1 MSENNFLWWPKIFQ
15 QLLLKISSSKSTN
28 SSQQSPFSVNPVE
41 MWRRTKRTVAHRW
54 FWEAITTKASLSP
67 YFRSVPAL
75 LVMLEFQGWSRDGS
89 PSPWL
94 ATSLWSSLFTL
105 SLLSLSLH
113 WFSSLRRLYVPIR
126 TPMHSCVC
134 CNICFDDIF
143 YYIFGY
149 FHLLDQPEDVC
160 LWITNM
166 LFFHWQTQTCDFFTS
181 VCFLLSVF
189 GNLWSLKLLLAA
201 SLCQGLLLLQLGNHF
216 YKFKSLS
223 PSVWPTGSSCCSN
236 CHLTAATALTL
247 QISLPCHGETFQALK
262 VKWWALPN
270 KKFEHIKAS

>member
-1 MSENNFLWWPKIFQ
+1 
-15 QLLLKISSSKSTN
+15 
-28 SSQQSPFSVNPVE
+28 

-113 WFSSLRRLYVPIR
+113 WEDCTCPSGYQRIIVFAAIFVSMIFLLYFRIFSLVGPA
-126 TPMHSCVC
+126 
-134 CNICFDDIF
+134 
-143 YYIFGY
+143 
-149 FHLLDQPEDVC
+149 QDVC

-189 GNLWSLKLLLAA
+189 GNLWSLKVLLAA
-201 SLCQGLLLLQLGNHF
+201 SLCQGLLLLQLR
-216 YKFKSLS
+216 FK
-223 PSVWPTGSSCCSN
+223 
-236 CHLTAATALTL
+236 LT
-247 QISLPCHGETFQALK
+247 F
-262 VKWWALPN
+262 
-270 KKFEHIKAS
+270 

>member
-1 MSENNFLWWPKIFQ
+1 
-15 QLLLKISSSKSTN
+15 
-28 SSQQSPFSVNPVE
+28 
-41 MWRRTKRTVAHRW
+41 MWRRTKRTTVAHRW

-113 WFSSLRRLYVPIR
+113 CCFSSLRRLYVHIR
-126 TPMHSCVC
+126 IPTHNCVC

-143 YYIFGY
+143 FIIF
-149 FHLLDQPEDVC
+149 LD
-160 LWITNM
+160 I
-166 LFFHWQTQTCDFFTS
+166 FTCWTSPKMFVFESQICYFFTDRLKRVTS
-181 VCFLLSVF
+181 SRVFASFSLFLETCGASNFSWPPLCVRDCCFSSFRFKLTF
-189 GNLWSLKLLLAA
+189 TNLKAR
-201 SLCQGLLLLQLGNHF
+201 C
-216 YKFKSLS
+216 LS

-247 QISLPCHGETFQALK
+247 QIRERLFTSPSRGDISSLKGQMVSSP
-262 VKWWALPN
+262 
-270 KKFEHIKAS
+270 

>member
-1 MSENNFLWWPKIFQ
+1 
-15 QLLLKISSSKSTN
+15 
-28 SSQQSPFSVNPVE
+28 

-113 WFSSLRRLYVPIR
+113 CCFSSLRRLYVHIR
-126 TPMHSCVC
+126 IPTHNCVC

-143 YYIFGY
+143 IIFSDIFTCWTSPRCLPLNHKY
-149 FHLLDQPEDVC
+149 VIFSLTDSNVWLLHEC
-160 LWITNM
+160 L
-166 LFFHWQTQTCDFFTS
+166 LPS
-181 VCFLLSVF
+181 LCFWKPVEPQSSLGRLSVS
-189 GNLWSLKLLLAA
+189 GTVA
-201 SLCQGLLLLQLGNHF
+201 SPVLGSNSLLQ
-216 YKFKSLS
+216 
-223 PSVWPTGSSCCSN
+223 
-236 CHLTAATALTL
+236 
-247 QISLPCHGETFQALK
+247 I
-262 VKWWALPN
+262 
-270 KKFEHIKAS
+270 

>member
-15 QLLLKISSSKSTN
+15 QLLSKISSSKSTN

-94 ATSLWSSLFTL
+94 ATSLWSSSFTL

-113 WFSSLRRLYVPIR
+113 CFSSLRRLYVPIR
-126 TPMHSCVC
+126 IPTHKIV
-134 CNICFDDIF
+134 FAAIF
-143 YYIFGY
+143 
-149 FHLLDQPEDVC
+149 V
-160 LWITNM
+160 
-166 LFFHWQTQTCDFFTS
+166 S
-181 VCFLLSVF
+181 VIFLLYIRIFSLTDSNVWLLHECLLPSLCFWKPVEPQTSLGRLSVS
-189 GNLWSLKLLLAA
+189 GTVASPVGKLKLTFTNLKAR
-201 SLCQGLLLLQLGNHF
+201 C
-216 YKFKSLS
+216 LS
-223 PSVWPTGSSCCSN
+223 PSVSLCDQ
-236 CHLTAATALTL
+236 LAAVAAPIVT
-247 QISLPCHGETFQALK
+247 
-262 VKWWALPN
+262 
-270 KKFEHIKAS
+270 

>member
-15 QLLLKISSSKSTN
+15 QLLSKISSSKSTN

-113 WFSSLRRLYVPIR
+113 CCFSSLRRLYVHIR
-126 TPMHSCVC
+126 IPTHNCVC

-143 YYIFGY
+143 VIFSDI
-149 FHLLDQPEDVC
+149 F
-160 LWITNM
+160 
-166 LFFHWQTQTCDFFTS
+166 TCWTSPKMFVFESQICYFFTDRLKRVTS
-181 VCFLLSVF
+181 SRVFASFSLFLETCGASNFSWPPLCVRDCCFSSWEITF
-189 GNLWSLKLLLAA
+189 TNLKACLPLCDRLAA
-201 SLCQGLLLLQLGNHF
+201 
-216 YKFKSLS
+216 
-223 PSVWPTGSSCCSN
+223 V
-236 CHLTAATALTL
+236 AAPIVT
-247 QISLPCHGETFQALK
+247 
-262 VKWWALPN
+262 
-270 KKFEHIKAS
+270 

>member
-1 MSENNFLWWPKIFQ
+1 MEVHHCDWRHLFDHHCS
-15 QLLLKISSSKSTN
+15 LLHF
-28 SSQQSPFSVNPVE
+28 SPF
-41 MWRRTKRTVAHRW
+41 RFTV
-54 FWEAITTKASLSP
+54 F
-67 YFRSVPAL
+67 
-75 LVMLEFQGWSRDGS
+75 
-89 PSPWL
+89 
-94 ATSLWSSLFTL
+94 
-105 SLLSLSLH
+105 LH
-113 WFSSLRRLYVPIR
+113 WEDCTCPSGYQRIIVFAA
-126 TPMHSCVC
+126 
-134 CNICFDDIF
+134 IF
-143 YYIFGY
+143 VSMIFLLY

-166 LFFHWQTQTCDFFTS
+166 LFFYWQTQTCDFFTS

-247 QISLPCHGETFQALK
+247 QIWERLFTSLSRGDISSLK
-262 VKWWALPN
+262 GQMVSSP
-270 KKFEHIKAS
+270 

>member
-1 MSENNFLWWPKIFQ
+1 
-15 QLLLKISSSKSTN
+15 
-28 SSQQSPFSVNPVE
+28 

-113 WFSSLRRLYVPIR
+113 CFSSLRRLYVPIR
-126 TPMHSCVC
+126 ISTHNCVC

-143 YYIFGY
+143 IIFSLVGPARRCLSLNHKY
-149 FHLLDQPEDVC
+149 VIFSLTDSNVWLLHEC
-160 LWITNM
+160 LLPSLCFWKPVEP
-166 LFFHWQTQTCDFFTS
+166 QTS
-181 VCFLLSVF
+181 LGRLSVS
-189 GNLWSLKLLLAA
+189 GTVA
-201 SLCQGLLLLQLGNHF
+201 SPVLGSNSLLQ
-216 YKFKSLS
+216 
-223 PSVWPTGSSCCSN
+223 
-236 CHLTAATALTL
+236 
-247 QISLPCHGETFQALK
+247 I
-262 VKWWALPN
+262 
-270 KKFEHIKAS
+270 

>member
-1 MSENNFLWWPKIFQ
+1 MEVHLRDWRHLFDHHCSLFHFFPFRFTVFLHWEDCTCPSGYQRIIVFAAIFVSMIF
-15 QLLLKISSSKSTN
+15 LL
-28 SSQQSPFSVNPVE
+28 
-41 MWRRTKRTVAHRW
+41 
-54 FWEAITTKASLSP
+54 
-67 YFRSVPAL
+67 YFRIFSLVGPA
-75 LVMLEFQGWSRDGS
+75 Q
-89 PSPWL
+89 
-94 ATSLWSSLFTL
+94 
-105 SLLSLSLH
+105 
-113 WFSSLRRLYVPIR
+113 
-126 TPMHSCVC
+126 
-134 CNICFDDIF
+134 
-143 YYIFGY
+143 
-149 FHLLDQPEDVC
+149 DVC

-247 QISLPCHGETFQALK
+247 QIWERLFTSLSRGNISSLK
-262 VKWWALPN
+262 GQMVSSP
-270 KKFEHIKAS
+270 